1 MSQFEK
7 KIIKRMLKNAT
18 DSMNLA
24 IPDKYSHIDFTP
36 PKGVQVNAKRALENR
51 ATKPASQRGMT
62 PVGIARARDLIN
74 AKQLSPDTI
83 RRMLAYF
90 TRHEVDKQGETWGDY
105 GKGRQAWDGWGGD
118 EGYTWSKKVVNQM
131 DKADEALKA
140 MGEAMPIENQPK
152 ELIKGK
158 PFLTLAL
165 GKVNSRMDGSEI
177 GVVTMKDLEEMV
189 RVFYERKEIDPV
201 IIDWNHATSL
211 FSNQIASPEAG
222 IAFGQIADLEI
233 KDNGLYAY
241 PLYTSKGAKIVEES
255 EGNLWSSP
263 EFILGPVYAKDGGDK
278 VGNAQLLA
286 ITLTPRPA
294 QAQNK
299 IDRILLSENIQMDQQ
314 ELSQKSPEE
323 LVNLVLEKDALVKQ
337 LEAKL
342 AAIEAEYEAAQQ
354 EDALEPNEPVD
365 SPLAMGNKTDS
376 KVNAMSEAS
385 AKLMNEMS
393 IKITALNEQVN
404 KLSQEKHNAER
415 KNAIDALLNTGKI
428 SPAEKAVCE
437 KAFDLKDKDSA
448 FWNMFS
454 ERKPNQAVNLGEV
467 GHNSASKPMSLS
479 ERIDEIKKQKGITFA
494 QALDLFI
501 KDNPT
506 EYQSFFGV

>member
-1 MSQFEK
+1 
-7 KIIKRMLKNAT
+7 
-18 DSMNLA
+18 
-24 IPDKYSHIDFTP
+24 
-36 PKGVQVNAKRALENR
+36 
-51 ATKPASQRGMT
+51 
-62 PVGIARARDLIN
+62 
-74 AKQLSPDTI
+74 
-83 RRMLAYF
+83 MLAYF
-90 TRHEVDKQGETWGDY
+90 TRHEVDKQGSTWGDY

-118 EGYTWSKKVVNQM
+118 EGYTWAKKIVNQM
-131 DKADEALKA
+131 DKADESLNAL
-140 MGEAMPIENQPK
+140 GESMPIENQPK

-177 GVVTMKDLEEMV
+177 GIINMEDLQEMV

-201 IIDWNHATSL
+201 IIDWNHATSI

-233 KDNGLYAY
+233 KNNGLYAY

-278 VGNAQLLA
+278 IGNAQLLA

-294 QAQNK
+294 QAQSK
-299 IDRILLSENIQMDQQ
+299 IDRILLSENVNMDQQ
-314 ELSQKSPEE
+314 ELMQKSPEE

-342 AAIEAEYEAAQQ
+342 QAYEAEMEASQS
-354 EDALEPNEPVD
+354 EDSL
-365 SPLAMGNKTDS
+365 LAEDKKAEDKASEMKED
-376 KVNAMSEAS
+376 KYKAMSETS
-385 AKLMNEMS
+385 QKLLNEMS
-393 IKITALNEQVN
+393 SKITALNDQVN
-404 KLSQEKHNAER
+404 RLSQEKHHAER

-437 KAFDLKDKDSA
+437 KAFDLKDKDAS

-467 GHNSASKPMSLS
+467 GHNSSAKPMSLS
-479 ERIDEIKKQKGITFA
+479 ERVDEIKKQKGITFA

>member
-7 KIIKRMLKNAT
+7 KVINRMIKNNVDA
-18 DSMNLA
+18 MNLA

-36 PKGVQVNAKRALENR
+36 PKGVQVNAQRALDNR
-51 ATKPASQRGMT
+51 AKKPASQRGMT
-62 PVGIARARDLIN
+62 PIGIARARDLIN

-90 TRHEVDKQGETWGDY
+90 TRHEVDKQGSTWGDY

-118 EGYTWSKKVVNQM
+118 EGYTWAKKIVNQM
-131 DKADEALKA
+131 DKADEAVKA
-140 MGEAMPIENQPK
+140 LGESMPIENQPK

-177 GVVTMKDLEEMV
+177 GIINMEDLQEMV

-201 IIDWNHATSL
+201 IIDWNHATSI

-233 KDNGLYAY
+233 KNNGLYAY

-278 VGNAQLLA
+278 IGNAQLLA

-294 QAQNK
+294 QAQSK
-299 IDRILLSENIQMDQQ
+299 IDRILLTENIQMDQQ
-314 ELSQKSPEE
+314 ELMQKSPEE
-323 LVNLVLEKDALVKQ
+323 LVNICLEKDALVKQ

-342 AAIEAEYEAAQQ
+342 AALEAEYETAQQ
-354 EDALEPNEPVD
+354 EDALEPNEPGD
-365 SPLAMGNKTDS
+365 SPLAMGSTES
-376 KVNAMSEAS
+376 KAKAMNEAS
-385 AKLMNEMS
+385 AKLLNEMS
-393 IKITALNEQVN
+393 SKITALNDQVN
-404 KLSQEKHNAER
+404 RLSQEKHNAER

-437 KAFDLKDKDSA
+437 KAFDLKDKDAS

-467 GHNSASKPMSLS
+467 GHNSSSKPMSLS
-479 ERIDEIKKQKGITFA
+479 ERVDEIKKQKGITFA

>member
-7 KIIKRMLKNAT
+7 KIIKRMLKNDT
-18 DSMNLA
+18 DAMNLA

-51 ATKPASQRGMT
+51 AKKPASQRGMT

-90 TRHEVDKQGETWGDY
+90 TRHEVDKQGSTWGDY

-118 EGYTWSKKVVNQM
+118 EGYTWSKKVVSQM
-131 DKADEALKA
+131 DKADEALKTL
-140 MGEAMPIENQPK
+140 GETMPIENQPR

-165 GKVNSRMDGSEI
+165 GKVNSRSDGSEI
-177 GVVTMKDLEEMV
+177 GTITMKDLEEMV
-189 RVFYERKEIDPV
+189 KVFYERKEIDPV

-233 KDNGLYAY
+233 KDGGLYAY

-299 IDRILLSENIQMDQQ
+299 IDRILLSENVQMDQQ

-323 LVNLVLEKDALVKQ
+323 LVSLVLEKDALVKQ

-342 AAIEAEYEAAQQ
+342 ASIKAEYEAAQQ
-354 EDALEPNEPVD
+354 EDAMEPNEPVD

-393 IKITALNEQVN
+393 VKINALNEQVN
-404 KLSQEKHNAER
+404 RLSQEKHVAER

-428 SPAEKAVCE
+428 SPAERAVCE
-437 KAFDLKDKDSA
+437 KAFDLKEKDSA
-448 FWNMFS
+448 FWTMFS
-454 ERKPNQAVNLGEV
+454 ERKPNQAVNLAEV
-467 GHNSASKPMSLS
+467 GHNSASKAISLS
-479 ERIDEIKKQKGITFA
+479 ERVDEIKKQKGVTFA

-501 KDNPT
+501 KENPT

>member
-7 KIIKRMLKNAT
+7 KIIKRMLKNDT
-18 DSMNLA
+18 DAMNLA

-51 ATKPASQRGMT
+51 AKKPASQRGMT

-177 GVVTMKDLEEMV
+177 GTVTMKDLEEMV

-233 KDNGLYAY
+233 KDDGLYAY
-241 PLYTSKGAKIVEES
+241 PLYTA
-255 EGNLWSSP
+255 
-263 EFILGPVYAKDGGDK
+263 
-278 VGNAQLLA
+278 
-286 ITLTPRPA
+286 
-294 QAQNK
+294 
-299 IDRILLSENIQMDQQ
+299 
-314 ELSQKSPEE
+314 
-323 LVNLVLEKDALVKQ
+323 
-337 LEAKL
+337 
-342 AAIEAEYEAAQQ
+342 
-354 EDALEPNEPVD
+354 
-365 SPLAMGNKTDS
+365 
-376 KVNAMSEAS
+376 
-385 AKLMNEMS
+385 
-393 IKITALNEQVN
+393 
-404 KLSQEKHNAER
+404 
-415 KNAIDALLNTGKI
+415 
-428 SPAEKAVCE
+428 
-437 KAFDLKDKDSA
+437 
-448 FWNMFS
+448 
-454 ERKPNQAVNLGEV
+454 
-467 GHNSASKPMSLS
+467 
-479 ERIDEIKKQKGITFA
+479 
-494 QALDLFI
+494 
-501 KDNPT
+501 
-506 EYQSFFGV
+506 

>member
-1 MSQFEK
+1 MTQFEK
-7 KIIKRMLKNAT
+7 KVLNRIIKNNV

-36 PKGVQVNAKRALENR
+36 PKGVQVNAQRALDNR
-51 ATKPASQRGMT
+51 AKKPASQRGMT
-62 PVGIARARDLIN
+62 PIGIARARDLIN

-90 TRHEVDKQGETWGDY
+90 TRHEVDKQGSTWGDY

-118 EGYTWSKKVVNQM
+118 EGYTWAKKIVNQM

-140 MGEAMPIENQPK
+140 LGESMPIENQPK

-177 GVVTMKDLEEMV
+177 GIINMEDLQEMV

-201 IIDWNHATSL
+201 IIDWNHATSI

-233 KDNGLYAY
+233 KNNGLYAY

-278 VGNAQLLA
+278 IGNAQLLA

-294 QAQNK
+294 QAQSK

-342 AAIEAEYEAAQQ
+342 ASIEAEMEASQSEESLDLA
-354 EDALEPNEPVD
+354 EDKKAEDKASEMNED
-365 SPLAMGNKTDS
+365 KY
-376 KVNAMSEAS
+376 KAMSETS
-385 AKLMNEMS
+385 QKLLNEMS
-393 IKITALNEQVN
+393 TRITALNEQVN

-454 ERKPNQAVNLGEV
+454 ERRPNQAVNLGEV

-479 ERIDEIKKQKGITFA
+479 ERVDEIKKQKGITFA